1 MSIVIIDYKGGN
13 VQSVKFALERLG
25 VEATLTTRSS
35 SREKGRPA
43 PPCAS

>member
-25 VEATLTTRSS
+25 VEATLTADQEIIRQADKVSFP
-35 SREKGRPA
+35 GD
-43 PPCAS
+43 